1 MKIHFVGVGGIGMS
15 ALAQLHAMG
24 GDEVTGSDRLI
35 NKGFTDLPIWQTLK
49 KLGVKLYPQ
58 DGSGITE
65 DTDAVVLTSAIEP
78 DNIEIQIPRH
88 AEINEYLAKAIIKKW
103 NL

>member
-78 DNIEIQIPRH
+78 DNIEIQI
-88 AEINEYLAKAIIKKW
+88 AKKI
-103 NL
+103 